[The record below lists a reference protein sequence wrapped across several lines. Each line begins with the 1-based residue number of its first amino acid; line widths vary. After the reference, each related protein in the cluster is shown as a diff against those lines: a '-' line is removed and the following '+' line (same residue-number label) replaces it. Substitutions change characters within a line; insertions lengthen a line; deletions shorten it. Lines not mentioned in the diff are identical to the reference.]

1 MRHGL
6 LAVLIGLLMT
16 RPAVAASVEDV
27 IAQARSACEGLE
39 AGTFH
44 SDEDAVAS
52 VDLNRD
58 GQAETLIDESR
69 FSCSSSAS
77 LFAANGGSMLHVIV
91 GDKHYRWQALGWRT
105 VTWGEDT
112 ILLLARH
119 GTHCGG
125 YGYQKCYE
133 SVVFNEDGPATVGA
147 KDE

>member
-6 LAVLIGLLMT
+6 LAVLIGLLIT

-27 IAQARSACEGLE
+27 IAQARNACESME
-39 AGTFH
+39 DGTFH
-44 SDEDAVAS
+44 ADEAAVANI
-52 VDLNRD
+52 DLNRD
-58 GQAETLIDESR
+58 GQTETLIDESR

-77 LFAANGGSMLHVIV
+77 LFAANGGSILHVIV

-105 VTWGEDT
+105 IDWGEDT

-133 SVVFNEDGPATVGA
+133 SVVFNEDGPATVGS
-147 KDE
+147 KNE

>member
-27 IAQARSACEGLE
+27 IAQARNACESME
-39 AGTFH
+39 DGTFH
-44 SDEDAVAS
+44 ADEAAVANI
-52 VDLNRD
+52 DLNRD
-58 GQAETLIDESR
+58 GEAETLIDESR
-69 FSCSSSAS
+69 FSCSTSAS
-77 LFAANGGSMLHVIV
+77 LFAANGGSILHVLV
-91 GDKHYRWQALGWRT
+91 GDKQYRWQALGWQT
-105 VTWGEDT
+105 ISWGKDT

-133 SVVFNEDGPATVGA
+133 SVVFNEDAPATVGS
-147 KDE
+147 KNE